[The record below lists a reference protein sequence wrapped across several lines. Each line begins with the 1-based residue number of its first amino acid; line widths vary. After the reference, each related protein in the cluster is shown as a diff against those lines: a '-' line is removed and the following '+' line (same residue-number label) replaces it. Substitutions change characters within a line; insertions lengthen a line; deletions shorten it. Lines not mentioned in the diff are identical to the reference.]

1 MNTSR
6 VILALDNPADHD
18 LLMLWC
24 DAVECDGS
32 YKMADGEIVTERS
45 YIVSYEEYLMLAGSG
60 VWIANQESVLVIP
73 SEGEA
78 YRQPSYL
85 LYPDGSELI
94 VGTLK
99 EVSLDE
105 AYASECY
112 TKVLE
117 TGRYFVAA

>member
-6 VILALDNPADHD
+6 VILALDTVGH
-18 LLMLWC
+18 LYG
-24 DAVECDGS
+24 AVPCDGS
-32 YKMADGEIVTERS
+32 YKMDSGEIVTERS
-45 YIVSYEEYLMLAGSG
+45 WIVSWEHYEVIKALG
-60 VWIANQESVLVIP
+60 WIDNQESVLVIP

-85 LYPDGSELI
+85 LFADGSEQV

-99 EVSLDE
+99 EVSLEE

-117 TGRYFVAA
+117 SNRYFIAA